1 MTGVRSRWVVAV
13 AGVILLALGL
23 LPKLATIV
31 ASIPVAVLG
40 GAGIAMFGMVAAT
53 GIKILGKVNFENRN
67 NLLIVAISLG
77 VSMIPLVAPNFFD
90 QFPHWT
96 APLTHSGITLGA
108 LCAVLLNAVLNAQSS
123 GTGKDDRGRG
133 AGALVRDALKNSVVR
148 RPGFNV
154 RSRCTLYQGDEAL
167 DRRPCRHVGLTR
179 PDIQRFIFRS
189 GELCRDLCRL

>member
-1 MTGVRSRWVVAV
+1 
-13 AGVILLALGL
+13 VILLALGL

-108 LCAVLLNAVLNAQSS
+108 LCAVLLNAILNAQSS
-123 GTGKDDRGRG
+123 AREKTIEDAALEHWSGT
-133 AGALVRDALKNSVVR
+133 
-148 RPGFNV
+148 
-154 RSRCTLYQGDEAL
+154 
-167 DRRPCRHVGLTR
+167 H
-179 PDIQRFIFRS
+179 
-189 GELCRDLCRL
+189 